1 MTGRKHL
8 FGAKGKGHGIGLVS
22 PLGTLVI
29 VLMIVSFFPFS
40 AAEPKLTVY
49 DVQVSA
55 NPTIQRPGLP
65 IDIMASVGFGGGC
78 CYPIEAHDMKA
89 EIFLS
94 GNMTLLNGEKVQYLT
109 SKGQAAGTLVT
120 EPTGLSWIYVQWT
133 ISSQTYGTQG
143 VSVQVTGTNEE
154 GDNLNVTASANI
166 AIAAPITI
174 LVRDGEGTGIAGA
187 AVTIM
192 NHTNAIVFTGTTDEN
207 GAVSPYLVP
216 TPTMGTGSDGLDYA
230 YTITATKGKSAA
242 TLRAVTVTAGQ
253 SIQLVPKETLPEPT
267 SVPGFE
273 ATFVLA
279 GTAMAMLI
287 GMAARRKRD

>member
-1 MTGRKHL
+1 
-8 FGAKGKGHGIGLVS
+8 
-22 PLGTLVI
+22 
-29 VLMIVSFFPFS
+29 
-40 AAEPKLTVY
+40 
-49 DVQVSA
+49 
-55 NPTIQRPGLP
+55 
-65 IDIMASVGFGGGC
+65 
-78 CYPIEAHDMKA
+78 
-89 EIFLS
+89 
-94 GNMTLLNGEKVQYLT
+94 
-109 SKGQAAGTLVT
+109 
-120 EPTGLSWIYVQWT
+120 
-133 ISSQTYGTQG
+133 
-143 VSVQVTGTNEE
+143 
-154 GDNLNVTASANI
+154 
-166 AIAAPITI
+166 
-174 LVRDGEGTGIAGA
+174 
-187 AVTIM
+187 M